1 LAPSLVT
8 LSAAKGLDNMLSRFF
23 AALRMT
29 EGRQERQEET
39 AITFGRTFPLMAP
52 AIRRW
57 LGRAKL
63 ALIAS
68 LLEMLVGPGLAL
80 GQEKIIRIYPP
91 DEKTIEVRDPASLP
105 QARLPNVPPPPTV
118 TSPQAPSLYLGLDDA
133 IQTTLANSQ
142 VVRVLAGVT
151 AAASGSTIYD
161 PAITQTTID
170 QAKARFDP
178 MVNVNNTFARQ
189 NPPIAAFDPLD
200 PTRAIIEGA
209 PTQSYDMNLGVS
221 KVNSLGGT
229 ASLAVD
235 VNPTRTRDG
244 LLPLNPQTRSSIQL
258 SYTQPLLQ
266 GAGVRVNLAPI
277 VIARLNTE
285 RSFFQFKDNVQQ
297 SVRGVIQAYWS
308 LVFARTDA
316 WARRRQ
322 VEQGEQALLRAE
334 GRFRAGLADVSE
346 VAQARTALANFK
358 ATLIGS
364 QANVLNQEAALAN
377 IMKLDPATHL
387 IPLSPPSGTRLKIN
401 WDEIV
406 RLAGENRPDLIE
418 LKLILEADDQ
428 MLLQARNQARPQLN
442 AVMMYRWNGLEG
454 TMPNSSEISAF
465 GGQFSEWTLGVNFA
479 LPIGLRQARAA
490 LRQQELILF
499 RDQAN
504 LDQGLHNATHLL
516 ALSVRNLDQF
526 YDQYR
531 AYQEARVAARINL
544 QRQLENYRRGRTIL
558 LNVLQAITDWGNAVS
573 SEAQALTQ
581 YNTELA
587 NLEQTTGTILEAHRI
602 RFYEERYGTLGPL
615 GRRGRLRD
623 YPQAMPPGPN
633 EPKYPK
639 SKQPGENFFNLEDPL
654 KAKPELA
661 PPPAV
666 KPR

>member
-1 LAPSLVT
+1 MTGKAGRGKDLKRLADGSRNLGRTPIFGLLGVLGAFPGHPERSEGSRQHAVEILRCAQNDRGAPRTPRGNSHHLRQDISSHGPRDRSMPWAREASVDRALLPSSDAGWAGVGFQPRENHPD
-8 LSAAKGLDNMLSRFF
+8 LSA
-23 AALRMT
+23 
-29 EGRQERQEET
+29 GRKNHRSP
-39 AITFGRTFPLMAP
+39 R
-52 AIRRW
+52 
-57 LGRAKL
+57 
-63 ALIAS
+63 
-68 LLEMLVGPGLAL
+68 PGLL
-80 GQEKIIRIYPP
+80 TTGPSPQR
-91 DEKTIEVRDPASLP
+91 PAS
-105 QARLPNVPPPPTV
+105 
-118 TSPQAPSLYLGLDDA
+118 SHA
-133 IQTTLANSQ
+133 IQTALANSQ

-178 MVNVNNTFARQ
+178 MVNVNNSFARQ
-189 NPPIAAFDPLD
+189 NPPVAAFDPLD

-209 PTQSYDMNLGVS
+209 PAQSYDMNLGVS

-308 LVFARTDA
+308 LVFARTDT

-334 GRFRAGLADVSE
+334 GKFRAGLADVSE

-387 IPLSPPSGTRLKIN
+387 IPLSPPSGARLKIN

-428 MLLQARNQARPQLN
+428 MLLQARNQARPQLKPSI
-442 AVMMYRWNGLEG
+442 R
-454 TMPNSSEISAF
+454 TSRRTPRR
-465 GGQFSEWTLGVNFA
+465 A
-479 LPIGLRQARAA
+479 LPCMSAPPR
-490 LRQQELILF
+490 E
-499 RDQAN
+499 
-504 LDQGLHNATHLL
+504 
-516 ALSVRNLDQF
+516 
-526 YDQYR
+526 
-531 AYQEARVAARINL
+531 
-544 QRQLENYRRGRTIL
+544 
-558 LNVLQAITDWGNAVS
+558 
-573 SEAQALTQ
+573 
-581 YNTELA
+581 
-587 NLEQTTGTILEAHRI
+587 TTT
-602 RFYEERYGTLGPL
+602 P
-615 GRRGRLRD
+615 GRLARR
-623 YPQAMPPGPN
+623 A
-633 EPKYPK
+633 
-639 SKQPGENFFNLEDPL
+639 
-654 KAKPELA
+654 
-661 PPPAV
+661 
-666 KPR
+666 

>member
-39 AITFGRTFPLMAP
+39 ATSFGRTFPLMAP
-52 AIRRW
+52 AAISRW

-68 LLEMLVGPGLAL
+68 LLEMLLGPGLAFS
-80 GQEKIIRIYPP
+80 QERIIRIYPP

-178 MVNVNNTFARQ
+178 MVNVNNTLARQ
-189 NPPIAAFDPLD
+189 SSPVPTFDPLD
-200 PTRAIIEGA
+200 PTRAIIDGA

-387 IPLSPPSGTRLKIN
+387 VPLSPPSGARLKIN

-406 RLAGENRPDLIE
+406 MLAGENRPDLIE

-428 MLLQARNQARPQLN
+428 MLLQARNQA
-442 AVMMYRWNGLEG
+442 
-454 TMPNSSEISAF
+454 SEISAF

-504 LDQGLHNATHLL
+504 LDQGLHSATHLL

-526 YDQYR
+526 YDQYQ
-531 AYQEARVAARINL
+531 AYQEARAAARINL
-544 QRQLENYRRGRTIL
+544 ERQRESYLRGRTIL

-615 GRRGRLRD
+615 GRRGQLRD

-661 PPPAV
+661 PPPAM